1 MNQREN
7 ESYLTTLLLFVLVF
21 LMLIAC
27 AGVFGLFFYRS
38 AVGARQDAVRMEMM
52 AREAAMVA
60 QEQARLAQEA
70 KEQLERERVQK
81 EEQPS
86 SKP

>member
-21 LMLIAC
+21 LMLIAG

-52 AREAAMVA
+52 AREAAM
-60 QEQARLAQEA
+60 LA
-70 KEQLERERVQK
+70 KEQERLAREAMERSEQVQK
-81 EEQPS
+81 EDEAP
-86 SKP
+86 PLP

>member
-21 LMLIAC
+21 LMLF
-27 AGVFGLFFYRS
+27 AGAGIFGLFLYRS

-52 AREAAMVA
+52 ARDAAMVA
-60 QEQARLAQEA
+60 QEQERLAREA
-70 KEQLERERVQK
+70 MERSEKVQK
-81 EEQPS
+81 EDEPPPQP
-86 SKP
+86 